1 MKSLQKKVK
10 KAIFLV
16 AGYGT
21 RFLPA
26 TKAMP
31 KEMLPV
37 VDKPIVQYL
46 VEQAV
51 DSGIEEIIFV
61 TGRGKHAIENHF
73 DISYE
78 LQRTLV
84 ERNKLELLKLVEP
97 LHSMAKF
104 SYVRQPLPM
113 GNGDAILRAKHLIGD
128 GEPFAVFFGDDLFDA
143 KVPVLKQLMN
153 VFDRY
158 QDPVIALAEVPRAAL
173 SQYGT
178 VEGIPALPKGTWEIE
193 KLVEKPKDTKRF
205 KHPLAIV
212 SPYVLPYEAF
222 DALEE
227 EQKAVRLGKRGK
239 RAEVGL
245 SQAIGNVYMKKRS
258 VYGYEVRGTWYDCGS
273 KIGYLKANIA
283 FAMKRPELR
292 GDLRKFI
299 KNI

>member
-1 MKSLQKKVK
+1 MNTKKKVK

-61 TGRGKHAIENHF
+61 TGRGKDAIENHF
-73 DISYE
+73 DVSYE
-78 LQRTLV
+78 LERTLV

-97 LHSMAKF
+97 LPNLAKF

-113 GNGDAILRAKHLIGD
+113 GNGDAILRAKHLIGE
-128 GEPFAVFFGDDLFDA
+128 GEPFAVMFGDDLFDS
-143 KVPVLKQLMN
+143 KVPVLKQLMQ
-153 VFDRY
+153 VFKRY
-158 QDPVIALAEVPRAAL
+158 QDPVMTLAEIPRAEL
-173 SQYGT
+173 HKYGT
-178 VEGIPALPKGTWEIE
+178 AQGTKVLPNGTWEIQ
-193 KLVEKPKDTKRF
+193 KLVEKPKNTKRF
-205 KHPLAIV
+205 KHPLAVV
-212 SPYVLPYEAF
+212 SPYILPYEAF

-227 EQKAVRLGKRGK
+227 EQRAVAAGERKRG
-239 RAEVGL
+239 AEVGL

-258 VYGYEVRGTWYDCGS
+258 VYGYQVKGTWYDCGS
-273 KIGYLKANIA
+273 KIGYLTANIA
-283 FAMKRPELR
+283 FARKRPELR
-292 GDLRKFI
+292 RELNKFLRKN
-299 KNI
+299 K